1 MSVSAINLLN
11 RENESALFRWELCG
25 PEIGRIVGEFEN
37 TRSKSL
43 LHSKEGK
50 HHEDNAAFH
59 SHFSK
64 DVKTLY
70 SAITGNPF
78 LVDKLARIND
88 LEKTVPAGIILEL
101 KELYSLGEDHL
112 SL

>member
-59 SHFSK
+59 SHFFQGRLNIVFCYHRKSI
-64 DVKTLY
+64 
-70 SAITGNPF
+70 SG
-78 LVDKLARIND
+78 
-88 LEKTVPAGIILEL
+88 
-101 KELYSLGEDHL
+101 
-112 SL
+112 